1 MTDRERALDYL
12 AVFIKAGECWH
23 FYVPV
28 DGELTP
34 AGVRIGSVELGPK
47 PGEPGVWFLKDGDEP
62 AKYYRAR
69 TEVPA

>member
-1 MTDRERALDYL
+1 MTGSERAMVCLYIFL
-12 AVFIKAGECWH
+12 RAGDCWTH
-23 FYVPV
+23 YVPA
-28 DGELTP
+28 DAELTP